1 MVAVETKS
9 SILKKDIKAALA
21 ELGKDRDIFAYA
33 EINSE
38 ALQRSVEKYEQLLP
52 EKFYDYWHDKHADL
66 QKRVENIENGEKNFL
81 EFILGF
87 IQGYFKAFIEAASV
101 AGGQLRKI
109 VEKHPGF
116 SVNQVRVDIGW
127 MSQTI
132 KLMVLLKGNWPETE
146 APSKEAMEQFS
157 SIESDFLNLEET
169 FIHEYSLTSL
179 DSTSQAQIRMEAHLM
194 LMDFRL
200 DADSLTR
207 DYPIFVKC

>member
-9 SILKKDIKAALA
+9 SILKKDIQAALA
-21 ELGKDRDIFAYA
+21 ELGKDHEVFACA
-33 EINSE
+33 EISSE
-38 ALQRSVEKYEQLLP
+38 ALQRSVEKYGQLLP
-52 EKFYDYWHDKHADL
+52 DKFYDYWHEKHAKL
-66 QKRVENIENGEKNFL
+66 QKRVENIESDGNFL
-81 EFILGF
+81 KSILES
-87 IQGYFKAFIEAASV
+87 IQGYFKACLEAASV

-116 SVNQVRVDIGW
+116 SVNQVRVDVGW

-132 KLMVLLKGNWPETE
+132 KLMVLLKGSWPEAET
-146 APSKEAMEQFS
+146 PSKEAMEQFS
-157 SIESDFLNLEET
+157 SIEADFLNLEET